1 MMRQT
6 AGAPSQHSYRG
17 TVARTRT
24 TTFLVSTP
32 QGMEPVTVYE
42 AIDAV
47 ADADIAA
54 RFLANSDV
62 FTTVMVGAEV
72 CGLAQPVVYHDSAAE
87 LLALVLP
94 PSLRHREMAERV
106 ALLQRLAAE
115 SIAMPAYVRD
125 FVVVIG
131 SDGLRRHLVMLA
143 EKVRNDQRAAEHDK
157 QAAAEL
163 RELTQRCEQAVL
175 DAQRTRA
182 TLELRVGDITQL
194 ERKIAALTTSLEAQ
208 RAPTIES
215 APAEQVGA
223 HVPTEQVG
231 ARVLTEQVGVRAST
245 EQVGES
251 APLAPPPL
259 HEIPATSGRGPTTG
273 VDSKPIRSL
282 AALHQAQPSSLPLD
296 SHPVDI
302 VSVAI
307 DPTQT
312 WLRAA
317 LERKADR
324 FFASTANEAMP
335 VRLALALAPNS
346 PVCQA
351 DFDVR
356 IVMPRIDGYPLI
368 VVTIGDGGAGLRAM
382 LTFDLGNELDA
393 AIIQRWGSEF
403 GFRLAVIHSAAD
415 GNEVVTRLCDVKA
428 ALAENV
434 GYMLRAAREELAA
447 LPSAKRAAGAHKA
460 RQAVLA
466 ETFDVMGYQH
476 PEFGEFREDKLR
488 SLQTASSVRRALA
501 IARRFAK
508 PSREDYLV
516 CTRGYPLVQWRGWR
530 RDLLAAA
537 VQSGLWMG
545 PELAQTAVSEGLA
558 RSRRDLVVRLDAG
571 FAILRKNVETFD
583 LDDEA
588 AADNLEAL
596 GEEAQARGVTLKRAP
611 FDSDPETMQAAGFI
625 EGRAPAVNAKSRS
638 VGELITLLDDRLARV
653 TAAIELCERGDGRA
667 AAAVIASVRKMNR
680 SEAVRVLGMCVRF
693 GLAAAPALQDGLSNS
708 KSYLRHGCA
717 LALAMLRTD
726 EGTNAVIDLLLS
738 EPTEIWRE
746 IARAIGQMGIGALT
760 PLAQKI
766 GALGDQV
773 NASARE
779 RSAWA
784 MAHIAVRGGKA
795 ALTTMAAGQSL
806 VAPVAARAL
815 ELLPM
820 AARDQVRIAPDATG
834 SAPGREVTVNRAFS
848 RRFFES
854 LDVATPAA
862 QPAVVDLDAVGVL
875 ELLADDDVIH
885 DGDLLDDE
893 DALEI
898 SDADL
903 LSP

>member
-6 AGAPSQHSYRG
+6 ARTPSQHSYRG
-17 TVARTRT
+17 VLAKTRT
-24 TTFLVSTP
+24 TTSLIATA
-32 QGMEPVTVYE
+32 QGLMPVTVYE
-42 AIDAV
+42 SIDAV
-47 ADADIAA
+47 ADADVAA

-62 FTTVMVGAEV
+62 FNTVMVGAEV
-72 CGLAQPVVYHDSAAE
+72 CALAQPVVYHDSAAE

-94 PSLRHREMAERV
+94 ASLRHREMLERV

-115 SIAMPAYVRD
+115 TTAMPTYIRD

-131 SDGLRRHLVMLA
+131 SDGLRRHLEGLA
-143 EKVRNDQRAAEHDK
+143 EKVRSEQLAAEREKH
-157 QAAAEL
+157 AATEVLA
-163 RELTQRCEQAVL
+163 LTQRCEQAVL

-182 TLELRVGDITQL
+182 TLELRIGDISQL
-194 ERKIAALTTSLEAQ
+194 ELKIVALTASLDSQ
-208 RAPTIES
+208 RARTIES
-215 APAEQVGA
+215 APSPAAITGA
-223 HVPTEQVG
+223 I
-231 ARVLTEQVGVRAST
+231 
-245 EQVGES
+245 ES

-259 HEIPATSGRGPTTG
+259 HEIPVTTGRGPSTG
-273 VDSKPIRSL
+273 VDSKPIRAL

-296 SHPVDI
+296 THDVDI
-302 VSVAI
+302 APVAI
-307 DPTQT
+307 DPAEA

-324 FFASTANEAMP
+324 FFASTANETMP
-335 VRLALALAPNS
+335 VRLALALASNS
-346 PVCQA
+346 PVCKA
-351 DFDVR
+351 EFDVR
-356 IVMPRIDGYPLI
+356 VVMPRVEGYPLI
-368 VVTIGDGGAGLRAM
+368 VLTLGDGGAGLRA
-382 LTFDLGNELDA
+382 LFTFDIGNELDA
-393 AIIQRWGSEF
+393 AIVQRWGTEF
-403 GFRLAVIHSAAD
+403 GFRLAVIHRAAD
-415 GNEVVTRLCDVKA
+415 GKEVVARLCDVKA
-428 ALAENV
+428 ALAENL

-460 RQAVLA
+460 RQTILA
-466 ETFDVMGYQH
+466 EGFDVMGYQH

-516 CTRGYPLVQWRGWR
+516 CTRGYPLAQWRGLR
-530 RDLLAAA
+530 RDLLGAA

-571 FAILRKNVETFD
+571 FAILRKSLETFD

-611 FDSDPETMQAAGFI
+611 LDSDPETMQAAGFI

-638 VGELITLLDDRLARV
+638 LGELITLLDDRLARV

-693 GLAAAPALQDGLSNS
+693 GLAAAPALQDGLANS

-717 LALAMLRTD
+717 LALAMLRTE
-726 EGTNAVIDLLLS
+726 EGTSAVIDLLLS

-746 IARAIGQMGIGALT
+746 IARAIGQMGTGALT

-795 ALTTMAAGQSL
+795 ALTTMAAGQSV

-862 QPAVVDLDAVGVL
+862 QPAVVDLDAAGVL
-875 ELLADDDVIH
+875 ESLADEDVIH

-893 DALEI
+893 DAMEI

>member
-1 MMRQT
+1 M
-6 AGAPSQHSYRG
+6 
-17 TVARTRT
+17 V
-24 TTFLVSTP
+24 
-32 QGMEPVTVYE
+32 PVTVYE
-42 AIDAV
+42 CIDAV
-47 ADADIAA
+47 ADAETAN
-54 RFLANSDV
+54 RFLANSEA
-62 FTTVMVGAEV
+62 FHTVTVGSESFA
-72 CGLAQPVVYHDSAAE
+72 LAQPVVYHDAAAE

-94 PSLRHREMAERV
+94 PGLRHRELAERIS
-106 ALLQRLAAE
+106 LLQRLASDNVAL
-115 SIAMPAYVRD
+115 PNYVRD

-131 SDGLRRHLVMLA
+131 SDGLRAHLEAMAESTLQAQRLA
-143 EKVRNDQRAAEHDK
+143 EREKQLTADVADLTKRYETAQAEALRA
-157 QAAAEL
+157 
-163 RELTQRCEQAVL
+163 
-175 DAQRTRA
+175 RTLVDTRSTEIA
-182 TLELRVGDITQL
+182 QL
-194 ERKIAALTTSLEAQ
+194 EQKLAALNVTLKEERARTIETARHDVVTAVENPVTERVVAVAATELAPAPVLPAAPAAPVVVATPAAVPPVTTS
-208 RAPTIES
+208 
-215 APAEQVGA
+215 
-223 HVPTEQVG
+223 
-231 ARVLTEQVGVRAST
+231 
-245 EQVGES
+245 
-251 APLAPPPL
+251 
-259 HEIPATSGRGPTTG
+259 RGPTTG
-273 VDSKPIRSL
+273 VDSKPIRAL
-282 AALHQAQPSSLPLD
+282 TALHHAAPASPPLD
-296 SHPVDI
+296 SHQVDVVTLPVEP
-302 VSVAI
+302 SAA
-307 DPTQT
+307 

-317 LERKADR
+317 VERKTDR
-324 FFASTANEAMP
+324 FFASAATEPMP
-335 VRLALALAPNS
+335 VRLALAVSPNS
-346 PVCQA
+346 PLLSG

-356 IVMPRIDGYPLI
+356 IVMPRVDGYPIIAL
-368 VVTIGDGGAGLRAM
+368 TIGEGAAGTRAV
-382 LTFDLGNELDA
+382 LPFDLSNELDA
-393 AIIQRWGSEF
+393 SIIQRWGSEF
-403 GFRLAVIHSAAD
+403 GFRMAVIATAND
-415 GNEVVTRLCDVKA
+415 GSETIARVCDVKA
-428 ALAENV
+428 PLAENV

-447 LPSAKRAAGAHKA
+447 LPAAKRAAGAAKA
-460 RQAVLA
+460 RQTVLA
-466 ETFDVMGYQH
+466 DGFDLLGYQH
-476 PEFGEFREDKLR
+476 PEFAEFREDKLR
-488 SLQTASSVRRALA
+488 SIQTASSVRRALA

-508 PSREDYLV
+508 PSREDYLF
-516 CTRGYPLVQWRGWR
+516 CTRGYPLVQWRALR

-537 VQSGLWMG
+537 TQFGLWMG
-545 PELAQTAVSEGLA
+545 PELAQIAVSEGLA

-571 FAILRKNVETFD
+571 FSILRKNLEAFD

-588 AADNLEAL
+588 ASDNLEAL

-611 FDSDPETMQAAGFI
+611 LDSDPETMQAAGFI

-638 VGELITLLDDRLARV
+638 VAELLTMLDDRLARV
-653 TAAIELCERGDGRA
+653 AAAIELCERGEGRA

-693 GLAAAPALQDGLSNS
+693 GNAAAPALQEGLSNS

-726 EGTNAVIDLLLS
+726 DGTVAVIDLLLS

-746 IARAIGQMGIGALT
+746 IARAIGQIGTAALT

-766 GALGDQV
+766 GALGDHV

-795 ALTTMAAGQSL
+795 ALTTMASGQSV

-862 QPAVVDLDAVGVL
+862 QPAVVDLDAAGAL
-875 ELLADDDVIH
+875 ESLADEDVIH

-893 DALEI
+893 DAMEI